1 MDVDVLRMCFPVAL
15 IASLIF
21 VFNCAYASVLVYSP
35 ASTSI
40 SPVSP
45 PIILIEGDYK
55 LTFTGISRSGRGASV
70 YTDFETYPISG
81 WTSWGGSWS
90 LANGGGYKGNALS
103 GSDSDDGGLGRTAE
117 YYYNSPLSYTS
128 AWVSVKAKL
137 FSGYSYYGIIL
148 MNSRRN
154 RAYTVEIFVPSSGT
168 RRLDVWSYNVETL
181 GNWYLLA
188 SVNLPGSFDPS
199 GWYVIVVNYAATGS
213 AVNIYVWLY
222 DLSGGLVAYLSA
234 SSTSARRFT
243 PAYIGVEVDWT
254 TSVGGSRGTVY
265 FDDFIISTSDPRSV
279 VFNGLPGSGYNVAI
293 IDSFGG
299 LVNETASTGSSLT
312 LGVVSDVVV
321 GTGSDGRI
329 MVSFPNGFTGLNY
342 TVPSSDAILGG
353 DTYTLTYYSITC
365 SFGSNRTSASV
376 SMRLSSS
383 SLFLSGAVP
392 IKVSNLDSKSYYLR
406 LIMDSSSVIPSTL
419 TVNVTLAISPSNMVS
434 PIRVSSGSILNG
446 ATGWLTISAGS
457 IVYVYVTGYFS
468 SSGGSATMKLYLEYS
483 TLPNGQGVNVYYPI
497 TVNLGS

>member
-1 MDVDVLRMCFPVAL
+1 MDVDGLRMCFPVVL
-15 IASLIF
+15 VASLIF
-21 VFNCAYASVLVYSP
+21 VFNYAYASVLVYSP
-35 ASTSI
+35 ISTSI

-90 LANGGGYKGNALS
+90 LASGGGYKGNALS
-103 GSDSDDGGLGRTAE
+103 GSDSNDGGLGGTVE
-117 YYYNSPLSYTS
+117 YYYNSLLSYTS

-137 FSGYSYYGIIL
+137 VSGNSYYGIIL
-148 MNSRRN
+148 MDSGKGK
-154 RAYTVEIFVPSSGT
+154 AYTAEILVPSSGT
-168 RRLDVWSYNVETL
+168 PTLNVRSYNVETRRGWNTL
-181 GNWYLLA
+181 TSA
-188 SVNLPGSFDPS
+188 NLPSNPS
-199 GWYVIVVNYAATGS
+199 GGWYVIVVNYVVTGS

-234 SSTSARRFT
+234 SSTSARRFP
-243 PAYIGVEVDWT
+243 PAYIGVDVDWT

-299 LVNETASTGSSLT
+299 LVNKTASTGSSLT

-321 GTGSDGRI
+321 GTGSDGKV

-353 DTYTLTYYSITC
+353 DTYTLTYASITC

-376 SMRLSSS
+376 SMSLSSS
-383 SLFLSGAVP
+383 SLVLSGAVP

-434 PIRVSSGSILNG
+434 PIRVSSGSILNS

-457 IVYVYVTGYFS
+457 VVYVYVTGYFS
-468 SSGGSATMKLYLEYS
+468 SSGGSATMKLYLEYF

>member
-1 MDVDVLRMCFPVAL
+1 MDVDGLRMCFPVVL
-15 IASLIF
+15 VASLIF
-21 VFNCAYASVLVYSP
+21 VFNYAYASVLVYSP
-35 ASTSI
+35 ISTSI
-40 SPVSP
+40 SPASP

-81 WTSWGGSWS
+81 WTSLGGSWS

-103 GSDSDDGGLGRTAE
+103 GSDSDDGGLGGTVE

-137 FSGYSYYGIIL
+137 VSGNSYYGIIL
-148 MNSRRN
+148 MDSGKSK
-154 RAYTVEIFVPSSGT
+154 AYTAEILVPSSGT
-168 RRLDVWSYNVETL
+168 PTLNVRSYNVEIKGKWNILTS
-181 GNWYLLA
+181 A
-188 SVNLPGSFDPS
+188 NLPSFNPS
-199 GWYVIVVNYAATGS
+199 GWYVIVVNYAVTSS

-222 DLSGGLVAYLSA
+222 DLSGSLVAYLSA

-243 PAYIGVEVDWT
+243 PAYIGVDVDWT

-279 VFNGLPGSGYNVAI
+279 VFNGTPGSGYNVAI

-299 LVNETASTGSSLT
+299 LVNKSASTGSSLT

-321 GTGSDGRI
+321 GIGSDGKV

-376 SMRLSSS
+376 SMRLPSS

-434 PIRVSSGSILNG
+434 PIRVSSGSILNS

>member
-1 MDVDVLRMCFPVAL
+1 MDVDVLRMCFPVVL
-15 IASLIF
+15 VASLIF
-21 VFNCAYASVLVYSP
+21 VFNYAYASVLVYSP
-35 ASTSI
+35 ISTSI
-40 SPVSP
+40 SPASP

-55 LTFTGISRSGRGASV
+55 LTFTGISRSGRGAAV

-90 LANGGGYKGNALS
+90 LATGGGYKGNALS
-103 GSDSDDGGLGRTAE
+103 GSDSDDGGLGGTAE

-137 FSGYSYYGIIL
+137 VSGNSYYGIIL
-148 MNSRRN
+148 MDSGKGK
-154 RAYTVEIFVPSSGT
+154 AYTAEIFVPSSGT
-168 RRLDVWSYNVETL
+168 RILGVRSYNVETL
-181 GNWYLLA
+181 GDWYLLA
-188 SVNLPGSFDPS
+188 SVNLPGSFNPS
-199 GWYVIVVNYAATGS
+199 GWYVIVVNYAVTSS

-222 DLSGGLVAYLSA
+222 DLSGSLVAYLSA

-243 PAYIGVEVDWT
+243 PAYIGVEIDWAHA
-254 TSVGGSRGTVY
+254 GGGKGTVY

-279 VFNGLPGSGYNVAI
+279 IFNGLPGSGYNVAI

-321 GTGSDGRI
+321 GTGSDGKV

-434 PIRVSSGSILNG
+434 PIRVSSGSILNS

-468 SSGGSATMKLYLEYS
+468 SSGGSATIKLYLEYS